1 MVFSGHK
8 TQRNLHYYISG
19 ESPLEMV
26 IFDQHM
32 NNDPVSQDVAAVAVE
47 FAIYRLKPY
56 FAARV
61 YGGPGYAKAP
71 AINAAIKSSV
81 SGTDVKEAGKKVLKA
96 LSENSVVKVSF
107 VSA

>member
-1 MVFSGHK
+1 
-8 TQRNLHYYISG
+8 
-19 ESPLEMV
+19 MV